1 MSNVASRELRNNTRA
16 VLARVETGE
25 SITITVGGRPVA
37 TLEPIGR
44 RPRSMSREEFIRRL
58 LPAQAD
64 AGLRRE
70 LQDLNPDT
78 TDDIPWR

>member
-1 MSNVASRELRNNTRA
+1 MTDVASRELRNNTRA
-16 VLARVETGE
+16 ILARVEAGE

-37 TLEPIGR
+37 TIEPIDR

-64 AGLRRE
+64 PGLLRDLRE
-70 LQDLNPDT
+70 MNPDT